1 MKKLVVSLLEPILT
15 IYIIISSLLG
25 FIGGGFVF
33 GLFPFGGFWDAR
45 LEFSVPGALAGL
57 ILSFIASLIT
67 TGTLFLLLDIRDL
80 MRQQLRALKN
90 LEQDHQRA

>member
-15 IYIIISSLLG
+15 IYIVISSLLG
-25 FIGGGFVF
+25 FIGGGLAF
-33 GLFPFGGFWDAR
+33 GSSPFGGFWGGR

-57 ILSFIASLIT
+57 ILSFIVSLIT

-90 LEQDHQRA
+90 LEQDHRRA